1 MFKSV
6 TKFVVKSTV
15 LGSGPEIEVVEEFAT
30 EEEAETYMEK
40 LSFGSKVSLAVGLF
54 EVTTSLITTEMYGA
68 GFPVESV

>member
-40 LSFGSKVSLAVGLF
+40 LSLGSKVNTAVGLF
-54 EVTTSLITTEMYGA
+54 EVTTSLITTEMYGG